1 MVNYQFY
8 SLRLLSIYTFLRV
21 HALLLREHALVF
33 PWPRI
38 IIAWARV
45 IIIAWPRIGHCVGT
59 H

>member
-8 SLRLLSIYTFLRV
+8 SQRLLSIYIFLRV

-38 IIAWARV
+38 IIAWARI